1 MGCKCAAKD
10 YSWEEFDNT
19 SRFIMR
25 VYTLVSLGE
34 NRKCENGRKCVIRDL
49 QCVIRDLTIEIFVF
63 L

>member
-49 QCVIRDLTIEIFVF
+49 QCVIRDLTI
-63 L
+63 